1 MSAWGAWGG
10 TEHGGASADVRG
22 FGKQAEHISGQAGA
36 TDSDG
41 VPAHVAGSGG
51 QNARIVD
58 QQPASADGAAPDQ
71 DRVHQQVKRRQSA
84 SGARAGT
91 EQEREEEKRERLS
104 VKDLY
109 SRQQSQFK
117 KVLQIQ

>member
-1 MSAWGAWGG
+1 M
-10 TEHGGASADVRG
+10 RG

-51 QNARIVD
+51 QNARIAD

-71 DRVHQQVKRRQSA
+71 DRVHQQVKRRLRHKAA

-91 EQEREEEKRERLS
+91 EQERGKT
-104 VKDLY
+104 
-109 SRQQSQFK
+109 
-117 KVLQIQ
+117 